1 MNLAA
6 VSTTST
12 HGGGRLPWENM
23 GKIPFPIS
31 CTPQGCVEMLDRS
44 GVPITGKKAVVIG
57 RSNIDGWAPRPPT
70 RAQHAAA
77 RARLVTPARAAFAG
91 SRWRCC

>member
-1 MNLAA
+1 MINAIAPEKDVDGLHPMNLAA

-23 GKIPFPIS
+23 SKIPFPIS

-57 RSNIDGWAPRPPT
+57 RSNIVG
-70 RAQHAAA
+70 
-77 RARLVTPARAAFAG
+77 
-91 SRWRCC
+91 